1 MIKNLQIY
9 TFSRKNHRTGNP
21 LLFVNFAYLNFDDS
35 ALLDGFEESKV
46 EDLLDEV
53 YNSYKFL
60 LLDEVQ
66 NLSAGNKG
74 DRHKD

>member
-46 EDLLDEV
+46 EDWLDDGVQLLPA
-53 YNSYKFL
+53 
-60 LLDEVQ
+60 
-66 NLSAGNKG
+66 SAFG
-74 DRHKD
+74 RSPESVRRE